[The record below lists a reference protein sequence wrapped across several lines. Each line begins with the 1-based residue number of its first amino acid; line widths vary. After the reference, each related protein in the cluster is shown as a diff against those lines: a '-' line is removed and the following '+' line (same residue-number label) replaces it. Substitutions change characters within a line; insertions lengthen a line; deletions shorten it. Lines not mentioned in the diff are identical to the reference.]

1 MAKKRVIFSAD
12 MQRENRIPPGQA
24 ATEKWPVLHYG
35 PVPDYSEIEFD
46 FRVFGLVENP
56 LRYNWEELQNLPRVE
71 VHSDI
76 HCVTT
81 WSKLDNVWEG
91 ISIHD
96 LLPHVGVKSE
106 ARFVIGHGE
115 YGFTANL
122 PIKDFMAED
131 VLLATHHNGEPLT
144 PKHGFPLR
152 LVVPQLYFWKSV
164 KWLRALE
171 FVSEDQSGFWERNG
185 YHDHGDPWL
194 EERMRQD

>member
-1 MAKKRVIFSAD
+1 MTKKRVIISTD
-12 MQRENRIPPGQA
+12 MQRENRVPPGQVI
-24 ATEKWPVLHYG
+24 TEKWPVLHYG
-35 PVPDYSEIEFD
+35 PVPDYTEIEFD
-46 FRVFGLVENP
+46 FRIFGLVDKP
-56 LRYNWEELQNLPRVE
+56 MRFSWEDIQKLPKVE
-71 VHSDI
+71 VRSDI

-81 WSKLDNVWEG
+81 WTKLDNVWEG

-96 LLPHVGVKSE
+96 LVPDIGINAE
-106 ARFVIGHGE
+106 AKFVIGHGE

-122 PIKDFMAED
+122 PIEDFMAED

-152 LVVPQLYFWKSV
+152 LVVPKLYFWKSV

-171 FVSEDQSGFWERNG
+171 FVADDQSGFWERNG

-194 EERMRQD
+194 EERMR

>member
-1 MAKKRVIFSAD
+1 MASKRIIYSPD
-12 MQRENRIPPGQA
+12 LKRSNRIPPGQV

-35 PVPDYSEIEFD
+35 PVPDYAQQPFD
-46 FRVFGLVENP
+46 FQIYGLVDHP
-56 LRYNWEELQNLPRVE
+56 QRFTMDELQNLPKVE

-81 WSKLDNVWEG
+81 WSKLNNIWEG
-91 ISIHD
+91 ISVHD
-96 LLPHVGVKSE
+96 LVSLAGVQSN
-106 ARFVIGHGE
+106 ARFVVGHGE

-122 PIKDFMAED
+122 PLKDFLEED
-131 VLLATHHNGEPLT
+131 VLVATHHNGEVLS

-171 FVSEDQSGFWERNG
+171 FVAEDQSGFWERNG

-194 EERMRQD
+194 EERMR